1 MNISEY
7 LSKRLKSYR
16 EEKKLSQ
23 SAYAQELGVAKATL
37 QKLEEERSVS
47 SQTLQHVVDQ
57 IGMELSIRPR
67 EPRKEGVT
75 VSALI
80 EEFLEGLSDCAI
92 SDSKRKGVETA
103 LRGIEALLEE
113 KD

>member
-80 EEFLEGLSDCAI
+80 EEFLEGLNDCAI
-92 SDSKRKGVETA
+92 SDSKRKGVETS